1 MLDKKS
7 DSKKFQDIHKKRV
20 SEKIRHLSK
29 KPKKNPLEFIGV
41 LERIVNAT
49 VRYDDMDDNDIIT
62 YEESYERILTCGIST
77 ALTLLVPA
85 TLLTLLFCI
94 ASMSRSLP
102 FEILP
107 NITVKNS
114 NICKFNKNIISSN
127 GVIMYFQWMDIL
139 CHTLL

>member
-7 DSKKFQDIHKKRV
+7 DSKKIQDIHKKRV

-62 YEESYERILTCGIST
+62 YEESCERILTCGIGT
-77 ALTLLVPA
+77 ALTLIVPA
-85 TLLTLLFCI
+85 TLLTVLFC
-94 ASMSRSLP
+94 AMFMSTNIP

-114 NICKFNKNIISSN
+114 NICKFNINIISSN
-127 GVIMYFQWMDIL
+127 GVIMYF
-139 CHTLL
+139 

>member
-1 MLDKKS
+1 MLGKDQLKESTSERTRYHSMKS
-7 DSKKFQDIHKKRV
+7 NS
-20 SEKIRHLSK
+20 
-29 KPKKNPLEFIGV
+29 NPLKLNKVMTKTNIGV

-49 VRYDDMDDNDIIT
+49 VRYDDMDDIDIIT
-62 YEESYERILTCGIST
+62 YEESYERILTCGIGT

-85 TLLTLLFCI
+85 TLLALLFCI

-114 NICKFNKNIISSN
+114 NICKFNINIISSN
-127 GVIMYFQWMDIL
+127 GVIMYF
-139 CHTLL
+139 